1 MMERL
6 QRIALAV
13 LAFAVIVACF
23 FASAS
28 AHQRRDALPALAVGT
43 PVSLGEITVEAQ
55 KYEPTAEDILW
66 LARVIYSET
75 KQPHEQELVAW
86 VVRNRVETEYRGRD
100 TYKEVVLDPYQFS
113 AFISGT
119 RTRSFYGSLTPESKW
134 PGWQRALE
142 IAEEVATAPADERP
156 FAQETRHFYSE
167 QSMKG
172 SSAPAWAK
180 RQQPVKLAQH
190 VDVRRFRFF
199 AGIS

>member
-6 QRIALAV
+6 QRIAFAV

-66 LARVIYSET
+66 LARCIYSET
-75 KQPHEQELVAW
+75 NLPHEQELVAW
-86 VVRNRVETEYRGRD
+86 VVRNRVETGYRGRD
-100 TYKEVVLDPYQFS
+100 TYKEVVLDPWQFS
-113 AFISGT
+113 AFNLNSPKRRYFMT
-119 RTRSFYGSLTPESKW
+119 LPAASQA
-134 PGWQRALE
+134 PGFQRALA
-142 IAEEVATAPADERP
+142 IAREVAYADADVRP

-167 QSMKG
+167 RSMAG
-172 SSAPAWAK
+172 NRAPAWAK
-180 RQQPVKLAQH
+180 KMNPVKLASH
-190 VDVRRFRFF
+190 VDARRFRFY
-199 AGIS
+199 AGIF